1 MESDM
6 NTTLDDL
13 RVVLFDTLRGLQKK
27 ENPTPIEEATATVHV
42 AQAIISAGRLE
53 IDYIKMRK
61 NAEDCKSQFF
71 ASVVGEQP
79 EKEKTTASIEERKTG
94 SGNETSLTVAGGRV
108 MQHRMR

>member
-1 MESDM
+1 M

-13 RVVLFDTLRGLQKK
+13 RDILFATLRGLQRK
-27 ENPTPIEEATATVHV
+27 ERSIPIEEATAAVHV
-42 AQAIISAGRLE
+42 AQAIIGAGKLE
-53 IDYIKMRK
+53 IEYLKLRK
-61 NAEDCKSQFF
+61 NADEFNSQFF
-71 ASVVGEQP
+71 SSVVDGQP

>member
-1 MESDM
+1 M

-13 RVVLFDTLRGLQKK
+13 RDALFATLRGLQKK

-61 NAEDCKSQFF
+61 NADDCKSQFF
-71 ASVVGEQP
+71 ASVVDEQP
-79 EKEKTTASIEERKTG
+79 EKEKEKTTASIEERKTG
-94 SGNETSLTVAGGRV
+94 SGKETSLTVAGGRV